1 MQAPPDIGD
10 AAALNAWAERDSL
23 EAPVIVACSGGPDS
37 LALLVLAARALLQP
51 VAVHVDHGLRE
62 GSGGESKVVEDA
74 ANLLGVEW
82 VSVSV
87 DVGNGPNL
95 EARARVARYSALT
108 KACADLGATVI
119 LTGHTADDVAETVL
133 INTLRGSGLSG
144 LAGIPKRRGRVVRP
158 LLDMRREDVRAIAMT
173 IGVVPVDDPSNSD
186 EIHRRNWIRHT
197 VMPLLSE
204 GAGRDLVPLLA
215 RQAAVLSEDAALL
228 DALADELLSRAG
240 SDEPAVRILR
250 DAPAALSRRALRRWI
265 GPPWPSLADLARV
278 ELVVSGASR
287 ATEIEGGIRIS
298 RKEGHLRRGLSSNR
312 QTLSS
317 DRADTD
323 RADSEGLQ

>member
-1 MQAPPDIGD
+1 MQAPPDLGD
-10 AAALNAWAERDSL
+10 AAALSAWAERDSL
-23 EAPVIVACSGGPDS
+23 EAPVVVACSGGPDS
-37 LALLVLAARALLQP
+37 LALLAIAASALLKP

-62 GSGGESKVVEDA
+62 GSSMESKVVEDA

-82 VSVSV
+82 QSILI

-95 EARARVARYSALT
+95 EARARAARYSAL
-108 KACADLGATVI
+108 ANLRADLGATVI

-144 LAGIPKRRGRVVRP
+144 LAGIPRRNGYVVRP
-158 LLDMRREDVRAIAMT
+158 LLDMRREDVRAVAMRLEVT
-173 IGVVPVDDPSNSD
+173 PVDDPSNSN

-240 SDEPAVRILR
+240 SDEPDVRILR
-250 DAPAALSRRALRRWI
+250 DAPHALSRRALRRWI
-265 GPPWPSLADLARV
+265 GPPWPSLADLARI
-278 ELVVSGASR
+278 ESVVTGAIR

-298 RKEGHLRRGLSSNR
+298 RREGHLRRGVSSAPVTQSNE
-312 QTLSS
+312 Q
-317 DRADTD
+317 AK
-323 RADSEGLQ
+323 SEGVQ

>member
-1 MQAPPDIGD
+1 MQAPPDLGD
-10 AAALNAWAERDSL
+10 AAALSAWAERDSL
-23 EAPVIVACSGGPDS
+23 EAPVVVACSGGPDS
-37 LALLVLAARALLQP
+37 LALLAIAASALLKP

-62 GSGGESKVVEDA
+62 GSSGESKVVEDA

-82 VSVSV
+82 KSILIE
-87 DVGNGPNL
+87 VGNGPNL
-95 EARARVARYSALT
+95 EARARAARYSAL
-108 KACADLGATVI
+108 ANVRADLGATVI

-144 LAGIPKRRGRVVRP
+144 LAGIPRRNGYVVRP
-158 LLDMRREDVRAIAMT
+158 LLDMRREDVRAVAMT
-173 IGVVPVDDPSNSD
+173 LEVTPVDDPSNSN

-228 DALADELLSRAG
+228 DTLADELLSRAG
-240 SDEPAVRILR
+240 SDEPDVRILR
-250 DAPAALSRRALRRWI
+250 DAPHALSRRALRRWI
-265 GPPWPSLADLARV
+265 GPPWPSLADLARI
-278 ELVVSGASR
+278 ESVVTGEIR

-298 RKEGHLRRGLSSNR
+298 RREGHLRRGVSSEVV
-312 QTLSS
+312 TLSNEQ
-317 DRADTD
+317 AK
-323 RADSEGLQ
+323 SEGVQ